1 MNFLKSF
8 LLSFSLFAGCLFAFP
23 QGFVYYGSLHETSTA
38 AHKGENLSVK
48 VAFLT
53 ADNSPVFVELHDDLS
68 TDNSGMFKVV
78 VGSGQPTLGSFSDID
93 WDDASLMLSF
103 EITRE
108 DGSVITDLQPLVSSP
123 KALGAQTASTL
134 VSKAVDSKRYKLAVD
149 DEGNLSTVMEK
160 NDIIPIPEGFSK
172 MIFHDEF
179 DYEGLPDPTFWSY
192 EKGYV
197 RGGEMQCYT
206 EARMENAYVKDGLL
220 HIVTLNDNWTDD
232 EGTTHPVTSASVIT
246 KDKVKFTYGRV
257 DIRAKL
263 PICLGSWPALWMMP
277 NDDVYGY
284 WPNSGEIDI
293 IEHVGFNPYTI
304 YFTAHCAEQNGENNK
319 YHGSTSVPTCTSEF
333 HIYSFEWS
341 ENRLDWYVD
350 GRRKWT
356 VVKNSNTWRG
366 WPYNRDF
373 YLIMNTAFGGSWGG
387 QRGVDL
393 EALPITFEID
403 YVRVFQ

>member
-1 MNFLKSF
+1 MMKSSKLF
-8 LLSFSLFAGCLFAFP
+8 ITLLLLCLGRYAAGA
-23 QGFVYYGSLHETSTA
+23 GFVYYASVADSDGNAVAGEKIVMNFEILDGNGNVVYSETHPGLITDSHGTFNALIGTGAPLKGSFDSVTWDDPS
-38 AHKGENLSVK
+38 LSVRIEY
-48 VAFLT
+48 V
-53 ADNSPVFVELHDDLS
+53 
-68 TDNSGMFKVV
+68 
-78 VGSGQPTLGSFSDID
+78 
-93 WDDASLMLSF
+93 
-103 EITRE
+103 RE
-108 DGSVITDLQPLVSSP
+108 DGTKFTDSQPVAVTP
-123 KALGAQTASTL
+123 AVLGADVASTL
-134 VSKAVDSKRYKLAVD
+134 TTTRNDGTRFTLAVD
-149 DEGNLSTVMEK
+149 DEGNLSTVRDD
-160 NDIIPIPEGFSK
+160 NDVIPIPEGYSK

-179 DYEGLPDPTFWSY
+179 NVDGMPDPKYWGY
-192 EKGYV
+192 EEGYV
-197 RGGEMQCYT
+197 RGGEMQYYT
-206 EARMENAYVKDGLL
+206 VARPENAYIKDGLL
-220 HIVTLNDNWTDD
+220 HIVTLNDNWSDAT
-232 EGTTHPVTSASVIT
+232 GKTHEVTSASVMT

-304 YFTAHCAEQNGENNK
+304 YFTAHCAEQNGDHNS
-319 YHGSTSVPTCTSEF
+319 YHGSTSVPTCTTEF

-366 WPYNRDF
+366 WPYNKDF

-403 YVRVFQ
+403 YVRIFQ